1 MDKIVLQMG
10 VAGDVYVMD
19 AAYATAQQFAKFTPA
34 MLKKF
39 LVSVQVNDADYEFI
53 LHSS

>member
-1 MDKIVLQMG
+1 MG

-34 MLKKF
+34 ILKKF
-39 LVSVQVNDADYEFI
+39 LVSVQVRRC
-53 LHSS
+53 